1 MAFFK
6 YGKSNTE
13 KQLTD
18 EEIVALILAGEQQHL
33 DVLYDRY
40 STKIFHKCLSIIK
53 DREASKDC
61 THDIMVKI
69 FMNLAKFQG
78 RSAFSLWVHS
88 ITYNF
93 CMDYLSKQKRRGIS
107 DFSDIEFEQVSDDDE
122 ALETKLLQDL
132 KLTQLEVVFEK
143 LNADDKIL
151 LLMRYQD
158 GLSVRDIAES
168 LGVGESA
175 IKMRLKRSR
184 DRLGDLIEDLQK
196 KQGN

>member
-6 YGKSNTE
+6 YGKTNTD

-18 EEIVALILAGEQQHL
+18 EEIVGQILGGQQQL
-33 DVLYDRY
+33 LEVLYDRY
-40 STKIFHKCLSIIK
+40 SAKIFHKCLSIIK

-93 CMDYLSKQKRRGIS
+93 CMDYLSKQKRMG
-107 DFSDIEFEQVSDDDE
+107 FSNYTDNEFDNVSNDDE
-122 ALETKLLQDL
+122 ALELKLLQDL
-132 KLTQLEVVFEK
+132 KLTQLETVLER
-143 LNADDKIL
+143 LNPDDRIL
-151 LLMRYQD
+151 LMMRYQD
-158 GLSVRDIAES
+158 AMSVKDIGDA

-184 DRLGDLIEDLQK
+184 DRLADLIENLDK
-196 KQGN
+196 KQV

>member
-6 YGKSNTE
+6 YGKTNTE

-18 EEIVALILAGEQQHL
+18 EEIVGLILGGEQQHL

-40 STKIFHKCLSIIK
+40 SAKIFHKCLSIIK
-53 DREASKDC
+53 D
-61 THDIMVKI
+61 DIMVKI

-93 CMDYLSKQKRRGIS
+93 CMDYLSKQKRQGIS
-107 DFSDIEFEQVSDDDE
+107 DFSDVEFEQVSDDDE
-122 ALETKLLQDL
+122 ALESKLLQDL

-143 LNADDKIL
+143 LNADDKLL

-158 GLSVRDIAES
+158 GMSVRDISES

-184 DRLGDLIEDLQK
+184 DRLGDLIEELQK
-196 KQGN
+196 KQG